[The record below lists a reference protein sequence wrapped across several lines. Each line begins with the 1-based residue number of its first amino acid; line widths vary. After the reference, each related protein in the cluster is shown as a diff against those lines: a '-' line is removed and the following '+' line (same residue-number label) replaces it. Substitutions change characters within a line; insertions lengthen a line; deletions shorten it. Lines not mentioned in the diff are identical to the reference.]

1 MLSLEQARD
10 VLRVDGGDNDN
21 LIRSLLFAIPDYI
34 EVTTG
39 MNAAQQMN
47 EPLIDTV
54 SGFLLTLWYYS
65 DNADATKLQ
74 RTIDNLLKCITIKAR
89 TGE

>member
-65 DNADATKLQ
+65 DNTDDTKLQ